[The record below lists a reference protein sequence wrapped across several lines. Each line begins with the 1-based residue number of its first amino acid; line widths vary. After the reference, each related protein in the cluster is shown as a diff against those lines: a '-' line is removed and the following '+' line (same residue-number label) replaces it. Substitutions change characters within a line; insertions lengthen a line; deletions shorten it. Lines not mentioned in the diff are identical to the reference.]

1 LSPQGQFHDNIVILG
16 RFFFLQQSGTFLW
29 SCWSFF
35 FIKQQQVWLALR
47 SAEQPQMS
55 QLPEHS
61 PVTAW
66 ATLGDFIASG
76 ASGLMM
82 IRV

>member
-1 LSPQGQFHDNIVILG
+1 M
-16 RFFFLQQSGTFLW
+16 
-29 SCWSFF
+29 
-35 FIKQQQVWLALR
+35 ALR
-47 SAEQPQMS
+47 SGEQPQMS

-66 ATLGDFIASG
+66 ATLGDFNASG

-82 IRV
+82 IRE

>member
-1 LSPQGQFHDNIVILG
+1 LSPQGQLHDSIVILCG
-16 RFFFLQQSGTFLW
+16 FFFLQQSRTFLW
-29 SCWSFF
+29 SCWSYFF
-35 FIKQQQVWLALR
+35 KKQQQVWLALR

-55 QLPEHS
+55 LLPEHS

-66 ATLGDFIASG
+66 ATLGDFNASG

-82 IRV
+82 IRE